1 MDAEEIE
8 HELEEVKN
16 HMAHPHEPY
25 YETYEVYQDIAE
37 NLRRKLGEVAE
48 GYTINQRN
56 NKEFL

>member
-37 NLRRKLGEVAE
+37 NLRRK
-48 GYTINQRN
+48 
-56 NKEFL
+56 